1 MPEARRA
8 CDAGG
13 GANRRRAP
21 TSPTRSSQVIV
32 NGQAEGRRAQGD
44 DCRTLVACRT
54 PVAYAHRARRDSSG
68 RRRVVRVVASR
79 PHAQPAAT
87 KGARDTRAQDDGRSS
102 SYGRRSSS
110 YGNKISS
117 GASDR
122 SSSSVIRSEWR
133 RMRRPTRAMW
143 RVEAWRG
150 VRKEPGLHGQK
161 LLPLML
167 FRFGFFDCCRRQR
180 KSQRVG
186 QASNA
191 VSPCSRPIVQRSR
204 GSGMPRLGRR
214 RGVRCERGLHAQ
226 RVCVLVRGLR

>member
-1 MPEARRA
+1 VRRGART
-8 CDAGG
+8 AG
-13 GANRRRAP
+13 RR
-21 TSPTRSSQVIV
+21 TSPTRSSQLIV

-44 DCRTLVACRT
+44 DDCRPLVACRT
-54 PVAYAHRARRDSSG
+54 PVACAHRARRDSSG

-122 SSSSVIRSEWR
+122 SSVIRSEWR
-133 RMRRPTRAMW
+133 RRMRRPPRAMW

-186 QASNA
+186 QASNT

>member
-1 MPEARRA
+1 MRRGART
-8 CDAGG
+8 AG
-13 GANRRRAP
+13 RR
-21 TSPTRSSQVIV
+21 TSPTRSSQLIV

-44 DCRTLVACRT
+44 DDCRPLVACRT
-54 PVAYAHRARRDSSG
+54 PVACAHRARRDSSG

-87 KGARDTRAQDDGRSS
+87 KGARDTRAQDDG
-102 SYGRRSSS
+102 
-110 YGNKISS
+110 NKISS

-122 SSSSVIRSEWR
+122 SSVIRSEWR
-133 RMRRPTRAMW
+133 RRMRRPPRAMW

-186 QASNA
+186 QASNT